1 MFFRRHA
8 VMIIA
13 TGGYTGRIPF
23 APGTA
28 GSLVGIPIIYLLS
41 KFSWPVAL
49 TVSVLL
55 ILVAVWVAGEA
66 ERQLASKDP
75 GCVVID
81 EIAGMVV
88 TMLGLPLS
96 FGMVTAGFLFFR
108 IFDIVKPPPV
118 RQLDRR
124 MSGGW
129 GIVLDDVAAGIM
141 ANIVLRMGVHWINR

>member
-1 MFFRRHA
+1 
-8 VMIIA
+8 MIIA

-49 TVSVLL
+49 TVSVLF